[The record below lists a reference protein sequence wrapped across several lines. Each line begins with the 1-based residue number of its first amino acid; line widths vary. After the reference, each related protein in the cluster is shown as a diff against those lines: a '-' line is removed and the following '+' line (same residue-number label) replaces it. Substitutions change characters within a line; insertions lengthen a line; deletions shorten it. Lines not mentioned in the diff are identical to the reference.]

1 LCDEQ
6 SIEHA
11 ARANTMKITGI
22 LPISIGLAFASSAF
36 AGYTV
41 TSRVEPAKGGY
52 RYTWTVHNQDQDSGL
67 DVFLIEVPVETR
79 ILAQTIPPPYS
90 NPEGSGA
97 QWVFLETHEAQV
109 DPHDNQAWLIAAP
122 PGKKYLLW
130 CGQQPPSVYP
140 PGTSASFSLT
150 TDSSIKPGAVRG
162 VATTYTP
169 QNNPHFYAPFH
180 NRIVGPAAHEVE
192 PGALPTSI
200 FLDVKFLPASSDLS
214 FAPHADSANSSPVNA
229 SLDLYPGVT
238 VEGEVGTTY
247 GIQFSN
253 DLDATWRGLANITLS
268 VPKQIWFDP
277 HSASA
282 PRRFYRVLP
291 GPVVVP

>member
-1 LCDEQ
+1 
-6 SIEHA
+6 
-11 ARANTMKITGI
+11 MKIQRSLLLIFLVSLVTPG
-22 LPISIGLAFASSAF
+22 F

-41 TSRVEPAKGGY
+41 RSTVEPAEGGY
-52 RYTWTVHNQDQDSGL
+52 RYTWTVHNDDQESGL
-67 DVFLIEVPVETR
+67 DLFVVEVPIETR
-79 ILAQTIPPPYS
+79 VLARSVPAPYS

-97 QWVFLETHEAQV
+97 HWIFMETPEAQV
-109 DPHDNQAWLIAAP
+109 DPHAKKAWLVAAP
-122 PGKKYLLW
+122 ARKKYLLW

-180 NRIVGPAAHEVE
+180 NRMVGPAAHEVE
-192 PGALPTSI
+192 PAALPTSI

-214 FAPHADSANSSPVNA
+214 FAPHADSAHSSPVNA

-238 VEGEVGTTY
+238 IEGEVGSTY

-268 VPKQIWFDP
+268 APKQIWFDP

-291 GPVVVP
+291 GTVPIP